1 MHKVDSEEIQTEHRH
16 RHRRHRKTV
25 EELNPEQIEQI
36 SQEVSQL
43 KQKGEINP
51 YTNKP
56 YSKNYYKILEKRMQL
71 PVYERKDEIVEAV
84 KNNKVTVIEG
94 STGSGKTT
102 QIPRFLLEANLIRPD
117 QKIVCT
123 QPRRVA
129 AINVAE
135 RVAQEMDIELG
146 AEVGY
151 CVRFDARETS
161 KTRLTYMTD
170 GLLMREFVVD
180 PNASKY
186 GIIIIDEA
194 HERTINSDIIIGLL
208 KRLVQKRDDLKVV
221 IMSATLEAEKFQKFF
236 DDVSGGSEPM
246 HTPHIEVPGKLHKV
260 TKIYTD
266 TPVANY
272 IDEAVTR
279 VLDIHFNQP
288 EGDILLF
295 LTGEEE
301 IETTCE
307 RIRDEINSY
316 QHPTG
321 MSAYILPLYASLPP
335 QEQAKVFKPAKY
347 PNTRKI
353 IVSTNI
359 AETSLTID
367 GVVYVIDPGMVK
379 QNTYNPERRMSS
391 LLVVQI
397 SKAAAVQ
404 RAGRAGRTRRGFCYR
419 LYTKE
424 SFEKDL
430 AEQTTPEIQRSDLC
444 SVLLLMLAA
453 GITDIVHFP
462 FIDPPEYKLVKS
474 SVEELYFLGAITIEG
489 VLTDKGKLMSLIPV
503 EPKLAA
509 ALISSGDFGCS
520 HEMATLVALLS
531 EQGQPF
537 MRPAKDQSSADAA
550 HRRFK
555 CGFSDHISLL
565 RAFREFEQNTTK
577 QWCNEN
583 FLNFRVLDRAY
594 KSRQQLLSL
603 LRKHSIPVE
612 SIYEKEEELDPERV
626 IIHALLQGMF
636 MQTCVHN
643 PSTKKY
649 AFLTGQKEAQIH
661 PSSTIRS
668 TPTWLIYQEYVYT
681 NTEYIRCVS
690 DINQEWIIPSQ
701 PEFFDPERFP
711 IGAIKNA
718 LTRLINDAKRKGKK

>member
-1 MHKVDSEEIQTEHRH
+1 MHRIQDEELNVEHKHRRH
-16 RHRRHRKTV
+16 RHRKTI
-25 EELNPEQIEQI
+25 EDLKPEQKEEI
-36 SQEVSQL
+36 SQKVSEL
-43 KQKGEINP
+43 KEKGEINP
-51 YTNKP
+51 YTNRP

-71 PVYERKDEIVEAV
+71 PVYDRKNEILNAV
-84 KNNKVTVIEG
+84 KHNKVTVIEG

-117 QKIVCT
+117 QMIVCT

-129 AINVAE
+129 AINVAD
-135 RVAQEMDIELG
+135 RVAQEMDIALG
-146 AEVGY
+146 DEVGY
-151 CVRFDARETS
+151 CVRFDAKQS
-161 KTRLTYMTD
+161 GKTKLVYMTD

-180 PNASKY
+180 PDVSKY

-208 KRLVQKRDDLKVV
+208 KRLIQKRDDLRVV
-221 IMSATLEAEKFQKFF
+221 IMSATLEATKFQKFF
-236 DDVSGGSEPM
+236 DDVPEGAPEM

-260 TKIYTD
+260 TKIYTE

-279 VLDIHFNQP
+279 ALDIHFNQP
-288 EGDILLF
+288 EGDILMF

-301 IETTCE
+301 IESTCE
-307 RIRDEINSY
+307 RLRQEINSFE
-316 QHPTG
+316 HPNG

-444 SVLLLMLAA
+444 GVLLLMLAS

-462 FIDPPEYKLVKS
+462 FIDPPEYKLVKTS
-474 SVEELYFLGAITIEG
+474 IEELYFLGAITLEG
-489 VLTDKGKLMSLIPV
+489 HLTEKGKIMSLIPV

-509 ALISSGDFGCS
+509 ALISSGDYQCS
-520 HEMATLVALLS
+520 YEMATLVAMLS

-537 MRPAKDQSSADAA
+537 MRPAKDQSAADSA

-565 RAFREFEQNTTK
+565 RAFREFEKNSTK
-577 QWCNEN
+577 QFCQEN
-583 FLNFRVLDRAY
+583 FLNFRLLDRAY

-603 LRKHSIPVE
+603 IKKHGITIT
-612 SIYEKEEELDPERV
+612 SIYENEKELDPERV

-690 DINQEWIIPSQ
+690 DIDPKWIIPTQ
-701 PEFFDPERFP
+701 REFFDPDRFP

-718 LTRLINDAKRKGKK
+718 LTRLIKDEQKQKSK

>member
-1 MHKVDSEEIQTEHRH
+1 MHRVSDSIEERPH
-16 RHRRHRKTV
+16 RHRRHRKTT
-25 EELNPEQIEQI
+25 EEQPVDENTIISEKIEEI
-36 SQEVSQL
+36 KES
-43 KQKGEINP
+43 GEINP
-51 YTNKP
+51 YTNRV
-56 YSKNYYKILEKRMQL
+56 YSKNYYEILEKRMKL

-84 KNNKVTVIEG
+84 RNNRVTVIEG

-135 RVAQEMDIELG
+135 RVAQEMDIDIG

-151 CVRFDARETS
+151 CVRFDARETE

-170 GLLMREFVVD
+170 GLLMREFVID
-180 PNASKY
+180 PQATKY

-208 KRLVQKRDDLKVV
+208 KRLVHERDDLKVV
-221 IMSATLEAEKFQKFF
+221 IMSATLEATKFQKFF
-236 DDVSGGSEPM
+236 NEPIDGSEPLQ
-246 HTPHIEVPGKLHKV
+246 TPHIEVPGKLHKV
-260 TKIYTD
+260 VKIYTE

-279 VLDIHFNQP
+279 VLDIHFNKE

-307 RIRDEINSY
+307 RIRNEVY
-316 QHPTG
+316 AREHPTG
-321 MSAYILPLYASLPP
+321 MSAYVLPLYASLPP
-335 QEQAKVFKPAKY
+335 QEQAKVFRPAKY

-359 AETSLTID
+359 AETSVTID

-379 QNTYNPERRMSS
+379 QNTYNPERKMSS
-391 LLVVQI
+391 LLVVNI
-397 SKAAAVQ
+397 SRAAAIQ
-404 RAGRAGRTRRGFCYR
+404 RAGRAGRTRRGYCYR

-430 AEQTTPEIQRSDLC
+430 SEQTTPEIQRSDLC
-444 SVLLLMLAA
+444 NVILLMLAA
-453 GITDIVHFP
+453 GIHDIVHFP
-462 FIDPPEYKLVKS
+462 FIDPPEFKLVKN
-474 SVEELYFLGAITIEG
+474 SVEELYFLGGITIEG
-489 VLTDKGKLMSLIPV
+489 ELTPKGKLMSLIPV

-509 ALISSGDFGCS
+509 ALITSADYGCS
-520 HEMATLVALLS
+520 QEMATLIAMLS

-537 MRPAKDQSSADAA
+537 MRPAKDQAAADSA

-565 RAFREFEQNTTK
+565 RAFNEFEKHNDK
-577 QWCNEN
+577 AWCNEN
-583 FLNFRVLDRAY
+583 FLNYRLLDRAY
-594 KSRQQLLSL
+594 KSRQQLLSI
-603 LRKHSIPVE
+603 LRKNDIAVN
-612 SIYEKEEELDPERV
+612 SIYDNKEEVDPERV

-643 PSTKKY
+643 SSTKKY

-661 PSSTIRS
+661 PSSSIRS

-681 NTEYIRCVS
+681 STEYIRCVS
-690 DINQEWIIPSQ
+690 DINPAWIRPTQ
-701 PEFFDPERFP
+701 PEFFNPERFP
-711 IGAIKNA
+711 QSSAIRNA
-718 LTRLINDAKRKGKK
+718 LVRIIKDEERGKYRK